1 MRQALSLALVFL
13 VVTHLSPTASP
24 AENVTGQITG
34 MRMGVTIE
42 LQLKNKQTLRG
53 TRGEVSASG
62 FTLTDPSG
70 GNRQIAF
77 DEVASVKQL
86 TKKSHTKRNVLLGV
100 GIAVAVVVAVGVALA
115 ATRAV
120 TVYN

>member
-1 MRQALSLALVFL
+1 M
-13 VVTHLSPTASP
+13 
-24 AENVTGQITG
+24 
-34 MRMGVTIE
+34 
-42 LQLKNKQTLRG
+42 
-53 TRGEVSASG
+53 SASG
-62 FTLTDPSG
+62 FTLIDPSG

-86 TKKSHTKRNVLLGV
+86 TKKSHTKRNVLIGA
-100 GIAVAVVVAVGVALA
+100 GIAVAVVIAVGVAIA